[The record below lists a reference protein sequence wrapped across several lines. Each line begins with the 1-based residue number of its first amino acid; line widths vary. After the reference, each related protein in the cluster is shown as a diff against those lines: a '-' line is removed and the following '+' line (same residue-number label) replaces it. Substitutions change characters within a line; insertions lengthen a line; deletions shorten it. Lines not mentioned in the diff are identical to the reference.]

1 MIRTKE
7 LMKRDLIAVGSED
20 AEFEASVRMRP
31 FNVGIRRDHVA
42 FLFHPRLVHCLPLRG
57 PSHGLHSLATRGRRG
72 MERLA
77 R

>member
-1 MIRTKE
+1 MIRIKE
-7 LMKRDLIAVGSED
+7 LMKRDLIAVGSDD

-31 FNVGIRRDHVA
+31 FNVGIHRHHVA
-42 FLFHPRLVHCLPLRG
+42 FLCHPRLVHCRPLRG

>member
-1 MIRTKE
+1 MIRIKE
-7 LMKRDLIAVGSED
+7 LMKRDLIAVGSDD
-20 AEFEASVRMRP
+20 AEFEASVCAP
-31 FNVGIRRDHVA
+31 STSASTGTTSLFSSTFVWYTVA
-42 FLFHPRLVHCLPLRG
+42 LSER